1 MISLQTINCLKFT
14 PMCFTKINKHMN
26 ITKSPGFIKT
36 VPSSVHSLN
45 EHYLSI
51 PQYTGISWGNV
62 FQDTHGIW
70 LYLVQR
76 WDVGQTEGE
85 PGGQVP
91 RRGHGAQRGQVECV
105 NSVQS
110 VQCVYSLQW
119 TGCVQCTVYTGKVPW
134 RGHES
139 QRGQVE
145 CMKSV
150 KCTKCTLYIVYSVQ
164 VVKFHDEA
172 KEGSGAR

>member
-1 MISLQTINCLKFT
+1 
-14 PMCFTKINKHMN
+14 MN

-110 VQCVYSLQW
+110 VP
-119 TGCVQCTVYTGKVPW
+119 CT
-134 RGHES
+134 
-139 QRGQVE
+139 E
-145 CMKSV
+145 CI
-150 KCTKCTLYIVYSVQ
+150 LYNVYSVQ
-164 VVKFHDEA
+164 CTLVKFHDEA
-172 KEGSGAR
+172 TERSGAR